1 MSLGI
6 NKSTHKHTLALISN
20 HLFNTNGCENLLT
33 DRERQIVDV
42 LGKGVHSPTAL
53 AKELGITQS
62 GATQALQK
70 LEKKGI
76 LTRTKIGRNVFYRP
90 ILEEPTKDEERAE
103 DLDLI
108 RESYNALSQVW
119 SHVLRL
125 DLTHDELA
133 KVREARNLL
142 EEILVKRVR

>member
-1 MSLGI
+1 M
-6 NKSTHKHTLALISN
+6 
-20 HLFNTNGCENLLT
+20 LT
-33 DRERQIVDV
+33 DREKQIVGI
-42 LGKGVHSPTAL
+42 LERGIHSPTVL

-70 LEKKGI
+70 LEKKGV
-76 LTRTKIGRNVFYRP
+76 LTRTKLGRNVVYRAIQEQP
-90 ILEEPTKDEERAE
+90 VRSEQREE
-103 DLDLI
+103 DLQLI
-108 RESYNALSQVW
+108 RDSYNALTQVW

-142 EEILVKRVR
+142 EEILAKRTR

>member
-1 MSLGI
+1 V
-6 NKSTHKHTLALISN
+6 
-20 HLFNTNGCENLLT
+20 LT
-33 DRERQIVDV
+33 DRERQIIDI
-42 LGKGVHSPTAL
+42 LEKGIHSPTAL
-53 AKELGITQS
+53 AHELGITQS

-76 LTRTKIGRNVFYRP
+76 LTRAKIGRNVIYRP
-90 ILEEPTKDEERAE
+90 VQEPPAKSDEREE
-103 DLDLI
+103 DLRLI
-108 RESYNALSQVW
+108 RDSYNALSQVW

-142 EEILVKRVR
+142 EEILAKRTR